1 MFQKHLIRTKKLLSL
16 ERETHVKQQKI
27 ESSMGKIITVA
38 NQKGGVG
45 KTTTA
50 INLAAAL
57 GVLEFKTLLV
67 DADPQANATSGVGV
81 DPNTVKTS
89 IYECLINDV
98 DPRDIII
105 TTESPNLDLLPS
117 HIDLVGAEIELINM
131 PSREYMLRGSLN
143 KIKDDYDFV
152 IIDCSPSLGLVTVNA
167 LAASAS
173 VIVPVQCEYF
183 ALEGLG
189 KLLNTIKIVQQK
201 LNTEL
206 TIEGI
211 LLTMYDTRLRLSNQ
225 VVEEVRMHFQ
235 DMVFDTLIHRN
246 TTLGEAPSFGQTV
259 IMHDASCKGAVNYL
273 NMARELLQKNNLTKM
288 GSDEKY
294 IPVDHE

>member
-1 MFQKHLIRTKKLLSL
+1 
-16 ERETHVKQQKI
+16 
-27 ESSMGKIITVA
+27 MGKIITVA

-143 KIKDDYDFV
+143 KIKDDYDFI

-288 GSDEKY
+288 SGDEKY